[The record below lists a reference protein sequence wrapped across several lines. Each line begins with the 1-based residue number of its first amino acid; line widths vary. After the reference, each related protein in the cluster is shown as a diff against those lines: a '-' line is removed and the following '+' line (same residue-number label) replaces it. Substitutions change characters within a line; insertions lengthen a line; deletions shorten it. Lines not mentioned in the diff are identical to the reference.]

1 MFSPTNTISMHH
13 NALRS
18 PLSPMRSPLPR
29 KFKTNF
35 TINTPNIVSDTE
47 DNENSSPL
55 PLQIQ
60 KTKRGLMTL
69 TPFQVKKRRKKM
81 ATAATQTN
89 VPATT
94 SPAPET
100 ADTLQKELATYKTAS
115 MDVARQSRTAR
126 MQLHAAKLKN
136 ETLQEE
142 LATYKTA
149 SMDVARQSRTA
160 RMQLHAAKLKNETLQ
175 EELATY
181 KTASMDVARQSRT
194 ARMHLHAAKLKNDT
208 LQEQVE
214 QSKDKT
220 TTVLKKL
227 KRRMNRMQKATD
239 QAQHLNVELQ
249 AQNDELLQFIEA
261 QKDTS
266 DTAMQ
271 TMVFYLPLFL
281 AFFSAVVACAL
292 TFH

>member
-1 MFSPTNTISMHH
+1 
-13 NALRS
+13 
-18 PLSPMRSPLPR
+18 
-29 KFKTNF
+29 
-35 TINTPNIVSDTE
+35 
-47 DNENSSPL
+47 
-55 PLQIQ
+55 
-60 KTKRGLMTL
+60 
-69 TPFQVKKRRKKM
+69 M

-100 ADTLQKELATYKTAS
+100 ADTLSLTHARQFRGPCMKLHGAKMDNDTLQKELATYKTAS

-142 LATYKTA
+142 
-149 SMDVARQSRTA
+149 V
-160 RMQLHAAKLKNETLQ
+160 
-175 EELATY
+175 ATY

-249 AQNDELLQFIEA
+249 AQNNELLQFIEA

>member
-69 TPFQVKKRRKKM
+69 TPFQVKKRRKNM

-142 LATYKTA
+142 
-149 SMDVARQSRTA
+149 V
-160 RMQLHAAKLKNETLQ
+160 
-175 EELATY
+175 ATY

-249 AQNDELLQFIEA
+249 AQNNELLQFIEA

>member
-1 MFSPTNTISMHH
+1 
-13 NALRS
+13 
-18 PLSPMRSPLPR
+18 
-29 KFKTNF
+29 
-35 TINTPNIVSDTE
+35 
-47 DNENSSPL
+47 
-55 PLQIQ
+55 
-60 KTKRGLMTL
+60 
-69 TPFQVKKRRKKM
+69 
-81 ATAATQTN
+81 
-89 VPATT
+89 
-94 SPAPET
+94 
-100 ADTLQKELATYKTAS
+100 

-126 MQLHAAKLKN
+126 MQ
-136 ETLQEE
+136 
-142 LATYKTA
+142 
-149 SMDVARQSRTA
+149 
-160 RMQLHAAKLKNETLQ
+160 
-175 EELATY
+175 
-181 KTASMDVARQSRT
+181 
-194 ARMHLHAAKLKNDT
+194 LHAAKLKNDT